1 MNKTK
6 NSGSLEGKVQ
16 LFKDFT
22 DLLNYTKDLVKN
34 EPQTI
39 QDKTFTYLA
48 CRAPK
53 LWNKNAVALTV
64 VLARL
69 EAQLS
74 NLTQQHNHWITS
86 NELLNEQ
93 AVKQIKSIAQACSGI
108 TTQIHTLTTRLGVSE
123 AQLHGSAMRHELTND
138 NSREI
143 ADLVLSSTTEG
154 NSENTPN
161 NSSLAEAKE
170 RSKKLLER
178 LQKE

>member
-1 MNKTK
+1 MASTK
-6 NSGSLEGKVQ
+6 NSGTLEGKVQ

-22 DLLNYTKDLVKN
+22 DLLEYTKELVKG

-64 VLARL
+64 VLSRL

-74 NLTQQHNHWITS
+74 NLTQQHNRWLSSDEILTEH
-86 NELLNEQ
+86 
-93 AVKQIKSIAQACSGI
+93 AVKQIKTITQACSGI

-143 ADLVLSSTTEG
+143 ADLVLSSP
-154 NSENTPN
+154 SQTPKAK
-161 NSSLAEAKE
+161 SSTLEQARIKAK
-170 RSKKLLER
+170 SYLESIS
-178 LQKE
+178 

>member
-1 MNKTK
+1 MRSK
-6 NSGSLEGKVQ
+6 NSGTLEGKVQ

-22 DLLNYTKDLVKN
+22 DLLNYTKELVKD

-48 CRAPK
+48 CRTPK

-74 NLTQQHNHWITS
+74 NLTQQHNHWIGHEVL
-86 NELLNEQ
+86 NEL
-93 AVKQIKSIAQACSGI
+93 AVKQIKSITQACSGI

-143 ADLVLSSTTEG
+143 ADLVLSQPISTKAKPSTLE
-154 NSENTPN
+154 
-161 NSSLAEAKE
+161 EAKA
-170 RSKKLLER
+170 KAKQYLESIT
-178 LQKE
+178 